1 MEHDDMIRAANNIL
15 RLRDKTKLD
24 ETNEILLI
32 LVESLIRIESTL
44 SQIEQNLSRIKKSR
58 KERR

>member
-32 LVESLIRIESTL
+32 LVESLIKIESTL